1 MLIVFEARVWN
12 GGSYLGPESLW
23 AWGSWTNAMRLGDSC
38 RRRWEGKWHFC
49 TGWLAGKQQPKRRL
63 GCQEGNFVFQFSITK
78 KKSIKTCSTKCGQGH
93 ALVGIL
99 YLLIGIEISTMT
111 WPIFCSVFLTY
122 IIYCI
127 DLSVLGLTCDMRYFR
142 SFLQHVRSFSCC
154 MQDL

>member
-1 MLIVFEARVWN
+1 
-12 GGSYLGPESLW
+12 
-23 AWGSWTNAMRLGDSC
+23 MRN
-38 RRRWEGKWHFC
+38 HFF
-49 TGWLAGKQQPKRRL
+49 TQKPFYIQQL
-63 GCQEGNFVFQFSITK
+63 
-78 KKSIKTCSTKCGQGH
+78 KSIKTCSTKCGQGH

-154 MQDL
+154 MQDLQLWYANSQCGMGSSSLTGGGTQASCSGSTEPLPLDHWGSPLLFFTVLHVH